1 MSAVLEKLM
10 NPGTYQYPSDFARK
24 YIARGKAEGMAQTLF
39 KLLHV
44 KGLAVPTEL
53 AARVESCQDLAQLD
67 RWAERV
73 LSATTFGEVFAAA
86 R

>member
-24 YIARGKAEGMAQTLF
+24 YIARGKAEGMAQTLL

-53 AARVESCQDLAQLD
+53 AARVESCQEFDQLD
-67 RWAERV
+67 RWIERV
-73 LSATTFGEVFAAA
+73 LSATTLGEVFAAA